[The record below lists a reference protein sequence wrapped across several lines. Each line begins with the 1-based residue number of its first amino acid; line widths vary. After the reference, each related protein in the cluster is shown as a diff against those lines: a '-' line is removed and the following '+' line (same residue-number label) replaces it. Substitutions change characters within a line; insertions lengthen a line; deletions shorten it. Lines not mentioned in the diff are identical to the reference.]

1 MKWRVNGKEGALMAD
16 TQTKDAKI
24 CTMVVGIWMVLL
36 ILFGLLTLLGFFR

>member
-1 MKWRVNGKEGALMAD
+1 MAD

-24 CTMVVGIWMVLL
+24 YTMVVGIWMVLL